1 MRGVLPADSAPSVE
15 GVIMA
20 LVVHRAAKLTLLSIV
35 CLLCLAT
42 APNRADDVT
51 SLPAGETPTAAEV
64 RLRKLHLV
72 RPDLIP
78 YPIAYE
84 VCC

>member
-1 MRGVLPADSAPSVE
+1 MLSPLRRVARSLVLVCFVASGFAPTQPAAT
-15 GVIMA
+15 
-20 LVVHRAAKLTLLSIV
+20 RAA
-35 CLLCLAT
+35 A
-42 APNRADDVT
+42 
-51 SLPAGETPTAAEV
+51 EPTATDAVVRTEV
-64 RLRKLHLV
+64 RALRKLHLV

>member
-1 MRGVLPADSAPSVE
+1 MLPSLRSFARVALLIALSVTTTPLPKAPAPPSDQ
-15 GVIMA
+15 
-20 LVVHRAAKLTLLSIV
+20 S
-35 CLLCLAT
+35 LA
-42 APNRADDVT
+42 
-51 SLPAGETPTAAEV
+51 SLPPEV

>member
-1 MRGVLPADSAPSVE
+1 MTPVRSAHSGLFMR
-15 GVIMA
+15 
-20 LVVHRAAKLTLLSIV
+20 LLIV
-35 CLLCLAT
+35 GCLLAL
-42 APNRADDVT
+42 PMIPPT
-51 SLPAGETPTAAEV
+51 SGQTTTAGETPTAGIYPEV

>member
-1 MRGVLPADSAPSVE
+1 
-15 GVIMA
+15 MA
-20 LVVHRAAKLTLLSIV
+20 RPLRFVARVALLIA
-35 CLLCLAT
+35 LAT
-42 APNRADDVT
+42 SVT
-51 SLPAGETPTAAEV
+51 PLPQQHDSTSRGEDAIASFRPEV

>member
-1 MRGVLPADSAPSVE
+1 MDRPLRFVARV
-15 GVIMA
+15 A
-20 LVVHRAAKLTLLSIV
+20 LIV
-35 CLLCLAT
+35 TLAT
-42 APNRADDVT
+42 
-51 SLPAGETPTAAEV
+51 SITPTPQQHVPSNRSENDSIASMRPEV

>member
-1 MRGVLPADSAPSVE
+1 MARGSRFIAR
-15 GVIMA
+15 MA
-20 LVVHRAAKLTLLSIV
+20 LLIALTSSITPLPQQDV
-35 CLLCLAT
+35 RGGSPT
-42 APNRADDVT
+42 DDAIA
-51 SLPAGETPTAAEV
+51 SLRPEV